1 MGWRLIK
8 VSDNEKI
15 FLIKG
20 DENSETVYEYSL
32 RQNESV
38 KAGEFKKNSKNILK
52 NSSVE

>member
-1 MGWRLIK
+1 MAFEAGGYRYI
-8 VSDNEKI
+8 NEI
-15 FLIKG
+15 IKG